1 LDVSTHDVI
10 FLKVGDE
17 LVEMAAAPY
26 DSEAILQDLL
36 ARYPDLL
43 AGSEM
48 GMERP
53 RRWLLVKREMG
64 VPDDLDAADRWS
76 IDHLF
81 LDQDAVPTLVEVKRS
96 TDTRIRR
103 EVVGQM
109 LDYAANASLFW
120 AVDVL
125 RQEIQQRCDRED
137 PSSTIADLLISE
149 LGIGDPD
156 VDEFFAQ
163 VKTNLSAGRIRMVFV
178 ADIIPVELRRI
189 VEFLNGQLRLAQVF
203 AVEVR
208 QYVGGGH
215 QTLVPRLI
223 GATAAADDAKG
234 RTGPMPS
241 IDEIFAV
248 ASPATARL
256 RSHLTEWAASV
267 GATVV
272 ATRTGMKVIHPKGHS
287 MVILYGGSGLEF
299 QVERVM
305 KSGQEE
311 VAREILDALAGIH
324 PTGHLAPKFPKLP
337 ADLADA
343 SWDEVEAKPLAL
355 LLAAFGAAG

>member
-1 LDVSTHDVI
+1 
-10 FLKVGDE
+10 
-17 LVEMAAAPY
+17 
-26 DSEAILQDLL
+26 
-36 ARYPDLL
+36 
-43 AGSEM
+43 
-48 GMERP
+48 
-53 RRWLLVKREMG
+53 MG
-64 VPDDLDAADRWS
+64 VPDDLGASDRWS

-109 LDYAANASLFW
+109 LDYAANASQFW

-125 RQEIQQRCDRED
+125 RQEIQQRCDRD
-137 PSSTIADLLISE
+137 GGDWTIASLLTSQ
-149 LGIGDPD
+149 LGIDDPD

-234 RTGPMPS
+234 RAGPMPS
-241 IDEIFAV
+241 IDDIFAG
-248 ASPATARL
+248 ASPEVARL
-256 RSHLTEWAASV
+256 RSRLTQWASSV
-267 GATVV
+267 GATV
-272 ATRTGMKVIHPKGHS
+272 APTHTGMKVVHQNGQS
-287 MVILYGGSGLEF
+287 MVILYRNGGLEF

-305 KSGQEE
+305 KSGRVELAQ
-311 VAREILDALAGIH
+311 EILDALARTQPGV
-324 PTGHLAPKFPKLP
+324 HLAQKFPKLP
-337 ADLADA
+337 PERADA
-343 SWDEVEAKPLAL
+343 AWDEIERDSLPL
-355 LLAAFGAAG
+355 LLAAFTATG

>member
-1 LDVSTHDVI
+1 MT
-10 FLKVGDE
+10 
-17 LVEMAAAPY
+17 AAPY

-48 GMERP
+48 GMDRP
-53 RRWLLVKREMG
+53 RQWLLVKREMG
-64 VPDDLDAADRWS
+64 VPDDLGAADRWS

-109 LDYAANASLFW
+109 LDYAANAWQFW

-125 RQEIQQRCDRED
+125 RQEIQQRCDGD
-137 PSSTIADLLISE
+137 GGSAIAELLTSQ
-149 LGIGDPD
+149 LGIEDPD

-178 ADIIPVELRRI
+178 ADVIPVELRRI

-234 RTGPMPS
+234 RAGPMPS
-241 IDEIFAV
+241 IDDVFSA
-248 ASPATARL
+248 ASPTVARL
-256 RSHLTEWAASV
+256 RSRLTGWATSV
-267 GATVV
+267 GAKVL
-272 ATRTGMKVIHPKGHS
+272 ATRTGMKVVHPDGRS
-287 MVILYGGSGLEF
+287 MVILYGDGSLEF
-299 QVERVM
+299 QLERVM
-305 KSGQEE
+305 RAGHEE
-311 VAREILDALAGIH
+311 VGQEILDALARIH
-324 PTGHLAPKFPKLP
+324 PTGHLAQKFPKLP
-337 ADLADA
+337 ADRADA
-343 SWDEVEAKPLAL
+343 AWDEIEKRPLPL
-355 LLAAFGAAG
+355 LLAAFGNGLSGRGGEAEKAAAGPG